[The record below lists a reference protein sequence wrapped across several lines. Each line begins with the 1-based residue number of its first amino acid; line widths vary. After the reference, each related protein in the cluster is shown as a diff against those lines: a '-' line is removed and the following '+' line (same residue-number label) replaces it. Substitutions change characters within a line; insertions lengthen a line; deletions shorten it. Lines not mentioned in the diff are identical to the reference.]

1 MLRPKSRGKGHARIQ
16 TIGSLTRQKHIAG
29 NDGYGP
35 KAAVAR
41 PSPDGGRMSELSD
54 GELLALLRSDESRN
68 YGFNL
73 LVRQYQRRLYG
84 FVRRMVTDHDEA
96 QDVLQNTFIKAFNG
110 IGGFKGGSKLYSWLY
125 RIAHNECLDHLRRM
139 RRGLFV
145 SDESVVERLT
155 TTLDDSEHFSGD
167 AIARKLQRAVMRLPE
182 KQRAVFTMKYFEEMK
197 YEEMSEITG
206 TSVGALKS
214 SYHIA
219 VKKIEE
225 WLTTDRT
232 I

>member
-1 MLRPKSRGKGHARIQ
+1 MI
-16 TIGSLTRQKHIAG
+16 
-29 NDGYGP
+29 
-35 KAAVAR
+35 
-41 PSPDGGRMSELSD
+41 ELSD
-54 GELLALLRSDESRN
+54 EELLALLRPLESRN
-68 YGFNL
+68 HGFNL

-96 QDVLQNTFIKAFNG
+96 QDVLQNTFIKAYNG

-145 SDESVVERLT
+145 SNESVIERLT
-155 TTLDDSEHFSGD
+155 TTLDRSEHFSGD
-167 AIARKLQRAVMRLPE
+167 AIQKKLQLAVMRLPD

-197 YEEMSEITG
+197 YEEMSAITG

-219 VKKIEE
+219 VKKIEAF
-225 WLTTDRT
+225 LITDQT
-232 I
+232 K